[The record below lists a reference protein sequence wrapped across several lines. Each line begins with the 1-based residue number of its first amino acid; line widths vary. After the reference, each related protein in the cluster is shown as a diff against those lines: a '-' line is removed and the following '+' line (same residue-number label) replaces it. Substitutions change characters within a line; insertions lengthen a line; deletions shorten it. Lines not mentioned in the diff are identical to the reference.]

1 MLREILSLRI
11 RRPLSFGTCDTARRS
26 GGGGAKMADN
36 SHVFRQLAC
45 SDMVRK
51 AAQAHVKHQPIPN
64 DERINLL
71 LERLSQAE
79 ARSVAPEE
87 KDRQNGNAD

>member
-1 MLREILSLRI
+1 
-11 RRPLSFGTCDTARRS
+11 
-26 GGGGAKMADN
+26 MADN

-51 AAQAHVKHQPIPN
+51 AAQANVKHQPIPN
-64 DERINLL
+64 DDRIASL

-79 ARSVAPEE
+79 ARSTAPED
-87 KDRQNGNAD
+87 KDPQNRNAD

>member
-1 MLREILSLRI
+1 M
-11 RRPLSFGTCDTARRS
+11 T
-26 GGGGAKMADN
+26 DN
-36 SHVFRQLAC
+36 IALFRQVAC

-64 DERINLL
+64 DDRINSL

-79 ARSVAPEE
+79 ARSTAPGE
-87 KDRQNGNAD
+87 KDPQNRDAD

>member
-1 MLREILSLRI
+1 M
-11 RRPLSFGTCDTARRS
+11 T
-26 GGGGAKMADN
+26 DN
-36 SHVFRQLAC
+36 IALFRQVAC

-64 DERINLL
+64 DDRINSL

-79 ARSVAPEE
+79 ARSTAPEE
-87 KDRQNGNAD
+87 KDPQNRDAD

>member
-1 MLREILSLRI
+1 
-11 RRPLSFGTCDTARRS
+11 
-26 GGGGAKMADN
+26 MADN

-64 DERINLL
+64 DDRIDSL

-79 ARSVAPEE
+79 ARSTAPED
-87 KDRQNGNAD
+87 KDLQNGNAD

>member
-1 MLREILSLRI
+1 
-11 RRPLSFGTCDTARRS
+11 
-26 GGGGAKMADN
+26 MADN
-36 SHVFRQLAC
+36 SHVFRQLAS

-64 DERINLL
+64 DDRINSL

-79 ARSVAPEE
+79 ACSTASEE
-87 KDRQNGNAD
+87 KAPQTGNAD

>member
-1 MLREILSLRI
+1 
-11 RRPLSFGTCDTARRS
+11 
-26 GGGGAKMADN
+26 MANN

-64 DERINLL
+64 DDRIDSL

-79 ARSVAPEE
+79 ACSTASEE
-87 KDRQNGNAD
+87 KAPQKGNAD